1 MLTVN
6 LKEGILQLSKKRLG
20 VFVTKSTFRDIH
32 QNDEVVEINYL
43 RADIF
48 NEVTLQRQ
56 LSMFSIINL
65 LIIPIDKQQLIQ
77 TCLTAN
83 KIYCEKER
91 LSVRDIKVQYSSD
104 ILIQVM
110 NTILLTPLFCS
121 YKLLIYYLG

>member
-1 MLTVN
+1 MITVN
-6 LKEGILQLSKKRLG
+6 LKEGVLQLSKKRLG
-20 VFVTKSTFRDIH
+20 VFVKKSTFTDIH

-83 KIYCEKER
+83 NIYCEKER
-91 LSVRDIKVQYSSD
+91 LSVREIDANLLFRLMIKLMQ
-104 ILIQVM
+104 
-110 NTILLTPLFCS
+110 
-121 YKLLIYYLG
+121 

>member
-1 MLTVN
+1 M
-6 LKEGILQLSKKRLG
+6 KEGILQLSKKRLG
-20 VFVTKSTFRDIH
+20 VFVKKSTFPDIH
-32 QNDEVVEINYL
+32 QNDEVVEINNL
-43 RADIF
+43 RADIFIF

-83 KIYCEKER
+83 NIYCEKER
-91 LSVRDIKVQYSSD
+91 LSIRETKVQYSSD

-110 NTILLTPLFCS
+110 NTILVKPLFCS
-121 YKLLIYYLG
+121 YKMLIYCLG

>member
-32 QNDEVVEINYL
+32 QNDEVVEINNL

-83 KIYCEKER
+83 NIYCEKQR
-91 LSVRDIKVQYSSD
+91 LFIRETKVQYSSD

-110 NTILLTPLFCS
+110 NTILLKPIFCS
-121 YKLLIYYLG
+121 YKMLIYCLG